1 MDCIAVSERDE
12 GRRDG
17 YLKPDADVLLREQE
31 RDRVRSCKGLVHL
44 RMK

>member
-1 MDCIAVSERDE
+1 MDCIEISERDY

-17 YLKPDADVLLREQE
+17 YLKPDVDVLLREQK
-31 RDRVRSCKGLVHL
+31 RDCVPSSNGLVHL

>member
-1 MDCIAVSERDE
+1 MDCIEVSERDY

-17 YLKPDADVLLREQE
+17 YLKPDGDVLPREQKTDCVPS
-31 RDRVRSCKGLVHL
+31 RKGLVHL